1 MCRCRNWQCHAW
13 SNKRTLVCA
22 KTSTSLV
29 PSYLLSINVSN
40 SSHFGMLPPIH
51 LGLSVN
57 KLTSKQC
64 HDDGQYS
71 LPCSDSR
78 PHYRGVSC
86 TRPSRMLRCDI
97 SRFMSRLSLSVQL
110 NHWRGED
117 AVIACTLCLRECVW
131 LLLPWCA
138 DQHNRVDVSHL
149 YMHEQPQHV
158 GG

>member
-1 MCRCRNWQCHAW
+1 MCRCRNWQWHAW

-51 LGLSVN
+51 LSLSVN
-57 KLTSKQC
+57 KLPSKEC

-71 LPCSDSR
+71 LHCSDSR

-86 TRPSRMLRCDI
+86 TRPSRMQPLYEP
-97 SRFMSRLSLSVQL
+97 SLSVQL

-117 AVIACTLCLRECVW
+117 VVIACTLCLRESVW
-131 LLLPWCA
+131 LLLSWCA

-149 YMHEQPQHV
+149 NMHEQPQHV